1 MILSWTLRTV
11 VAAFAAF
18 LLMFSTRG
26 FAQSAPGGVGTSPA
40 ADAPIFV
47 DVGSAGTRKFRIA
60 VAPFAREGGQLPSQS
75 DLEDYAR
82 KLERYFSFTGSFD
95 VQPRSG
101 FIAKADAALKPVVY
115 EEWKSIRTE
124 GLVFAKFTPEGT
136 NAFSME
142 ARFFDVARENRRVGK
157 VFRNLT
163 AKDVDAALRRFADL
177 CIEALTGEL
186 GVFSSRIAFVA
197 AMKPGENKQVYLAN
211 FDGSGVQQIT
221 FDSAI
226 HMSPAWSPDGSKLT
240 YTSFIKGKAEIFRY
254 DLATKRV
261 LQLTQSPGNN
271 SGSNWS
277 PDGKS
282 IVFSGSVNGR
292 TSIYTTR
299 SADGADRTLL
309 IGESGLEVEPAFSP
323 DGKLLA
329 WASGRFGNPHI
340 FVRQLS
346 GKRDVRITTA
356 GWYNSSPSWRP
367 DGKKLAFAGYDR
379 DIDRYDIFIV
389 NPDGTGLERLTLDQG
404 DNEKP
409 SWSPDGR
416 FLLFQ
421 SNRAPAG
428 RGKARGYRLWVMNR
442 DGGNQIPLQIPFF
455 DVTMPAWGP
464 RMNFLND

>member
-1 MILSWTLRTV
+1 MILSRFLRALYCSLAV
-11 VAAFAAF
+11 F
-18 LLMFSTRG
+18 LMGWSVPG
-26 FAQSAPGGVGTSPA
+26 FAQGTQAGVGTA
-40 ADAPIFV
+40 ASRDAPIFV

-60 VAPFAREGGQLPSQS
+60 VAPFVREGGQTPSAV
-75 DLEDYAR
+75 DLEEYSR

-101 FIAKADAALKPVVY
+101 FIAKPDAAAKPVVF

-124 GLVFAKFTPEGT
+124 GLVFAKFSPDGT
-136 NAFSME
+136 NGFSLE

-157 VFRNLT
+157 LFRNLSL
-163 AKDVDAALRRFADL
+163 KDVDAALRRFADL

-197 AMKPGENKQVYLAN
+197 AQRPGENKQVYMAN
-211 FDGSGVQQIT
+211 FDGSGVQQVT

-240 YTSFIKGKAEIFRY
+240 FTSFIKGKAEIFRY
-254 DLATKRV
+254 DVTTKKV
-261 LQLTQSPGNN
+261 VQLTQSSGNN

-277 PDGKS
+277 FDGRT
-282 IVFSGSVNGR
+282 IAFSGSVNGR
-292 TSIYTTR
+292 TSIFTMR
-299 SADGADRTLL
+299 SADGSDRTLL
-309 IGESGLEVEPAFSP
+309 VGESGLEVEPAFSP
-323 DGKLLA
+323 DGRLLA

-421 SNRAPAG
+421 SNRAASG
-428 RGKARGYRLWVMNR
+428 RGKVKGYRLWMMNR
-442 DGGNQIPLQIPFF
+442 DGGNQIPLQVPFF
-455 DVTMPAWGP
+455 DVSMPAWGP
-464 RMNFLND
+464 RMNLLND